1 MLLLKVVELMF
12 FQIFFQVGNETYS
25 LVVTDE
31 DWEKRKFERERQKRL
46 SQETNRRR
54 KYDHLMNK
62 IDQNLITN

>member
-54 KYDHLMNK
+54 KYDHVMNK